1 MTTALYNLATGLGL
15 MFDLAFSANCSAI
28 GILLLLQLTAEVVV
42 AVANNQSV
50 EEECCNTN
58 GGTEMAFSVF

>member
-1 MTTALYNLATGLGL
+1 